1 MKKFVVFL
9 LCLLWIGL
17 STGYSLSKSTKLII
31 TEIQKLARVIQ
42 GLEQQI
48 HNLDRR
54 VEIID
59 NKVSA
64 LTQNQADFNQ
74 NRESLNLSLQFIK
87 EEINELK
94 NKITKIND
102 GLMML
107 SRKDLQDSQGLDIEN
122 GQDSLLQSPEN
133 IYYTSYSDYL
143 KKNYELA
150 IKGFKQFI
158 QLFPRNGLADNSLYW
173 IGECYYSQ
181 KMYQE
186 AANTFERLTNQY
198 SDGDKIPAA
207 MLKKGFALI
216 EMGKQSEGA
225 GVLKGLISKF
235 PLSEEASLAQQ
246 RVREIME

>member
-1 MKKFVVFL
+1 MKKSVVFL

-17 STGYSLSKSTKLII
+17 SPGYSLSKSTKLII
-31 TEIQKLARVIQ
+31 TEIQKLTRVIQ

-48 HNLDRR
+48 SSLDRR

-122 GQDSLLQSPEN
+122 GQESLLQSPEN

-158 QLFPRNGLADNSLYW
+158 QLFPRNSLADNSLYW
-173 IGECYYSQ
+173 IGECYYAQ

-186 AANTFERLTNQY
+186 AANTFERLINQY

>member
-1 MKKFVVFL
+1 MKKSIVSL

-17 STGYSLSKSTKLII
+17 SPGYSLSKSTKLII
-31 TEIQKLARVIQ
+31 TEIQKLAQVIQ
-42 GLEQQI
+42 GLKQQI
-48 HNLDRR
+48 NSLDRR

-64 LTQNQADFNQ
+64 LTQNQADLNQ

-94 NKITKIND
+94 NKVTKIND

-107 SRKDLQDSQGLDIEN
+107 SRKDLQDSQELDTEN
-122 GQDSLLQSPEN
+122 RQDSLFQSPEN

-150 IKGFKQFI
+150 IKGFKQYI
-158 QLFPRNGLADNSLYW
+158 QLFPRNSLADNSLYW
-173 IGECYYSQ
+173 IGECYYAQ

-186 AANTFERLTNQY
+186 AANTFERLINQY

-216 EMGKQSEGA
+216 AMGKQSEGT

-246 RVREIME
+246 KVREIME

>member
-1 MKKFVVFL
+1 MKKSIVFL

-17 STGYSLSKSTKLII
+17 SPGYSLSKSTKLII
-31 TEIQKLARVIQ
+31 TEIQKLAQVIQ
-42 GLEQQI
+42 RFEQQI
-48 HNLDRR
+48 NSLDRR

-64 LTQNQADFNQ
+64 LTQNQADSNH
-74 NRESLNLSLQFIK
+74 NRENLSLSLQFIK

-107 SRKDLQDSQGLDIEN
+107 SRKDLQDSQELDTEN

-143 KKNYELA
+143 KENYELA

-158 QLFPRNGLADNSLYW
+158 QLFPRNGLADNSFYW
-173 IGECYYSQ
+173 IGECYYAQ

-186 AANTFERLTNQY
+186 AANTFERLITQY

>member
-1 MKKFVVFL
+1 MKKSIVSL

-17 STGYSLSKSTKLII
+17 SPGYSLSKSTKLII
-31 TEIQKLARVIQ
+31 TEIQKLAQVIRS
-42 GLEQQI
+42 LEHQI
-48 HNLDRR
+48 SSLDKR

-59 NKVSA
+59 SKVSA

-107 SRKDLQDSQGLDIEN
+107 SRKDLQDSQGPDIED

-225 GVLKGLISKF
+225 GVLKELISKF